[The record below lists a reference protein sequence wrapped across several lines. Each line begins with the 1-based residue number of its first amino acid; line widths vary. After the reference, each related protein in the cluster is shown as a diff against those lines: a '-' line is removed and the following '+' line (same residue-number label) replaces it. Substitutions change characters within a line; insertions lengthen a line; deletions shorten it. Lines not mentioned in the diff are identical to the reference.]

1 MKMKFNTTN
10 LRKSFK
16 KAELSLRKHSPEILM
31 VAGVIGTVA
40 GAVMA
45 CKETLE
51 LSNTLEECNQ
61 EKLELA
67 ESYATTSEDF
77 FPESEYKKEQ
87 AKMTVRHAAKI
98 AKLYAP
104 SVIMEAASIGVIFAS
119 NDIMRKRNASMA
131 AAYATLNSMYKKYR
145 QNVIETYGEDV
156 DKDMRYGAKREKVT
170 EIDEDGNKI
179 KKEVAVVDID
189 NTALSIS
196 DYSRFFQLGC
206 RGFDQSSGRYNMMYL
221 KGIQAMFNNKL
232 IADGYVMLNDVYR
245 ELGIDTVPEGWQIGW
260 VYDDS
265 NPIGDNYI
273 DFGLYEARNKNQ
285 RAVNDWEPVI
295 LMDFNVDG
303 NLYEDKRLYSLLKKK
318 MDKTSA
324 LEALK
329 KRG

>member
-1 MKMKFNTTN
+1 MKINTKT

-16 KAELSLRKHSPEILM
+16 KAQLTVRKHSPEILM

-51 LSNTLEECNQ
+51 LEDVLDECKQEKMELEEQ
-61 EKLELA
+61 
-67 ESYATTSEDF
+67 YAMCEEYSEDAF
-77 FPESEYKKEQ
+77 KKDQ
-87 AKMTVRHAAKI
+87 VRLTIKQVAKI
-98 AKLYAP
+98 VKLYAP
-104 SVIMEAASIGVIFAS
+104 SVIMEATSIGVIFAS

-131 AAYATLNSMYKKYR
+131 AAYATLNSMYKRYR
-145 QNVIETYGEDV
+145 QNVIESYGEEV
-156 DKDMRYGAKREKVT
+156 DKDMRFGVKHEKVT
-170 EIDEDGNKI
+170 EIDEDGNKVKI
-179 KKEVAVVDID
+179 DARIVDLD
-189 NTALSIS
+189 NTALAIS
-196 DYSRFFQLGC
+196 DYSRFFQSGC
-206 RGFDQSSGRYNMMYL
+206 KGFDASSGRYNLLYL

-245 ELGIDTVPEGWQIGW
+245 ELGFDTIPEGWSIGW
-260 VYDDS
+260 VYDEA

-303 NLYEDKRLYSLLKKK
+303 NLYEDPKLYSLLKKK
-318 MDKTSA
+318 MNTGKTH
-324 LEALK
+324 LFTIK
-329 KRG
+329 

>member
-1 MKMKFNTTN
+1 MKINTKT

-16 KAELSLRKHSPEILM
+16 KAQLTVRKHSPEILM

-51 LSNTLEECNQ
+51 LGDVLDECKQEKIELEEQ
-61 EKLELA
+61 
-67 ESYATTSEDF
+67 YAMCEEYSEDAL
-77 FPESEYKKEQ
+77 KKDQ
-87 AKMTVRHAAKI
+87 VKLTIKQAAKI
-98 AKLYAP
+98 VKLYAP
-104 SVIMEAASIGVIFAS
+104 SVIMEVTSIGVIFAS

-131 AAYATLNSMYKKYR
+131 AAYATLNSMYKRYR
-145 QNVIETYGEDV
+145 QNVIESYGEEV
-156 DKDMRYGAKREKVT
+156 DKDMRFGVKHEKVT
-170 EIDEDGNKI
+170 EIDEDGNKVKI
-179 KKEVAVVDID
+179 DARIVDLD
-189 NTALSIS
+189 NTALAIS
-196 DYSRFFQLGC
+196 DYSRFFQSGC
-206 RGFDQSSGRYNMMYL
+206 KGFDASSGRYNLLYL

-245 ELGIDTVPEGWQIGW
+245 ELGFDTIPEGWSIGW
-260 VYDDS
+260 VYDET

-303 NLYEDKRLYSLLKKK
+303 NLYEDPKLYSLLKKK
-318 MDKTSA
+318 MNTGKTH
-324 LEALK
+324 LFTIQ
-329 KRG
+329 

>member
-1 MKMKFNTTN
+1 MKFNTKT

-16 KAELSLRKHSPEILM
+16 KAQLTVRKHSPEILM

-51 LSNTLEECNQ
+51 LEDVLDECKQEKMELEEQ
-61 EKLELA
+61 
-67 ESYATTSEDF
+67 YAMCEEYSEDAL
-77 FPESEYKKEQ
+77 KKDQVKLTIKQ
-87 AKMTVRHAAKI
+87 AVKI
-98 AKLYAP
+98 VKLYAP
-104 SVIMEAASIGVIFAS
+104 SVIMEATSIGVIFAS

-131 AAYATLNSMYKKYR
+131 AAYATLNSMYKRYR
-145 QNVIETYGEDV
+145 QNVIESYGEEV
-156 DKDMRYGAKREKVT
+156 DKDMRFGVKHEKVT
-170 EIDEDGNKI
+170 EIDEDGNKVKI
-179 KKEVAVVDID
+179 DARIVDLD
-189 NTALSIS
+189 NTALAIS
-196 DYSRFFQLGC
+196 DYSRFFQMGC
-206 RGFDQSSGRYNMMYL
+206 KGFDASSGRYNLLYL

-245 ELGIDTVPEGWQIGW
+245 ELGFDTIPEGWSIGW
-260 VYDDS
+260 VYDEA

-303 NLYEDKRLYSLLKKK
+303 NLYEDPKLYSLLKKK
-318 MDKTSA
+318 MNTGKTH
-324 LEALK
+324 LFTIK
-329 KRG
+329 

>member
-1 MKMKFNTTN
+1 MKINTKT

-16 KAELSLRKHSPEILM
+16 KVQLTVRKHSPEILM

-51 LSNTLEECNQ
+51 LEDVLDECKQEKMELEEQ
-61 EKLELA
+61 
-67 ESYATTSEDF
+67 YATCEEYSEDAL
-77 FPESEYKKEQ
+77 KKDQ
-87 AKMTVRHAAKI
+87 VKLTIKQVAKI
-98 AKLYAP
+98 VKLYAP
-104 SVIMEAASIGVIFAS
+104 SVIMEATSIGVIFAS

-131 AAYATLNSMYKKYR
+131 AAYATLNSMYKRYR
-145 QNVIETYGEDV
+145 QNVIESYGEEV
-156 DKDMRYGAKREKVT
+156 DKDMRFGVKHEKVT
-170 EIDEDGNKI
+170 EIDEDGNKVKI
-179 KKEVAVVDID
+179 DARIVDLD
-189 NTALSIS
+189 NTALAIS
-196 DYSRFFQLGC
+196 DYSRFFQSGC
-206 RGFDQSSGRYNMMYL
+206 KGFDASSGRYNLLYL

-245 ELGIDTVPEGWQIGW
+245 ELGFDTIPEGWSIGW
-260 VYDDS
+260 VYDEA

-303 NLYEDKRLYSLLKKK
+303 NLYEDPKLYSLLKKK
-318 MDKTSA
+318 MNTGKTH
-324 LEALK
+324 LFTIK
-329 KRG
+329 

>member
-1 MKMKFNTTN
+1 MKINTKT

-16 KAELSLRKHSPEILM
+16 KAQLTVRKHSPEILM

-51 LSNTLEECNQ
+51 LGDVLDECKQEKMELEEQ
-61 EKLELA
+61 
-67 ESYATTSEDF
+67 YAMCEEYSEDAL
-77 FPESEYKKEQ
+77 KKDQ
-87 AKMTVRHAAKI
+87 VKLTIKQAAKI
-98 AKLYAP
+98 VKLYAP
-104 SVIMEAASIGVIFAS
+104 SVIMEVTSIGVIFAS

-131 AAYATLNSMYKKYR
+131 AAYATLNSMYKRYR
-145 QNVIETYGEDV
+145 QNVIESYGEEV
-156 DKDMRYGAKREKVT
+156 DKDMRFGAKHEKVT
-170 EIDEDGNKI
+170 EIDEDGNKVKI
-179 KKEVAVVDID
+179 DARIVDLD
-189 NTALSIS
+189 NTALAIS
-196 DYSRFFQLGC
+196 DYSRFFQMGC
-206 RGFDQSSGRYNMMYL
+206 KGFDASSGRYNLLYL

-245 ELGIDTVPEGWQIGW
+245 ELGFDTIPEGWSIGW
-260 VYDDS
+260 VYDES

-303 NLYEDKRLYSLLKKK
+303 NLYEDPKLYSLLKKK
-318 MDKTSA
+318 MNTGKTH
-324 LEALK
+324 LFTIQ
-329 KRG
+329 

>member
-1 MKMKFNTTN
+1 MKINTKT

-16 KAELSLRKHSPEILM
+16 KAQLTVRKHSPEILM

-51 LSNTLEECNQ
+51 LEDVLDECKQEKMELEEQ
-61 EKLELA
+61 
-67 ESYATTSEDF
+67 YATCEEYSEDAL
-77 FPESEYKKEQ
+77 KKDQVKLTIKQ
-87 AKMTVRHAAKI
+87 AVKI
-98 AKLYAP
+98 VKLYAP
-104 SVIMEAASIGVIFAS
+104 SVIMEVTSIGIIFAS

-131 AAYATLNSMYKKYR
+131 AAYATLNSMYKRYR
-145 QNVIETYGEDV
+145 QNVIESYGEEV
-156 DKDMRYGAKREKVT
+156 DKDMRFGVKHEKVT
-170 EIDEDGNKI
+170 EIDEDGNKVKI
-179 KKEVAVVDID
+179 DARIVDLD
-189 NTALSIS
+189 NTALAIS
-196 DYSRFFQLGC
+196 DYSRFFQAGC
-206 RGFDQSSGRYNMMYL
+206 KGFDASSGRYNLLYL

-245 ELGIDTVPEGWQIGW
+245 ELGFDTIPEGWSIGW
-260 VYDDS
+260 VYDEE

-303 NLYEDKRLYSLLKKK
+303 NLYEDPKLYSLLKKK
-318 MDKTSA
+318 MNTGKTH
-324 LEALK
+324 LFTIK
-329 KRG
+329 

>member
-1 MKMKFNTTN
+1 MKINTKT

-16 KAELSLRKHSPEILM
+16 KAQLTVRKHSPEILM

-51 LSNTLEECNQ
+51 LEDVLDECKQEKMELEEQYAMC
-61 EKLELA
+61 EK
-67 ESYATTSEDF
+67 YSEDAL
-77 FPESEYKKEQ
+77 KKDQVKLTIKQ
-87 AKMTVRHAAKI
+87 AVKI
-98 AKLYAP
+98 VKLYAP
-104 SVIMEAASIGVIFAS
+104 SVIMEVTSIGVIFAS

-131 AAYATLNSMYKKYR
+131 AAYATLNSMYKRYR
-145 QNVIETYGEDV
+145 QNVIESYGEEV
-156 DKDMRYGAKREKVT
+156 DNDMRFGVKHEKVT
-170 EIDEDGNKI
+170 EIDEDGNKVKI
-179 KKEVAVVDID
+179 DARIVDLD
-189 NTALSIS
+189 NTALAIS
-196 DYSRFFQLGC
+196 DYSRFFQMGC
-206 RGFDQSSGRYNMMYL
+206 KGFDASSGRYNLLYL

-245 ELGIDTVPEGWQIGW
+245 ELGFDTIPEGWSIGW
-260 VYDDS
+260 VYDEA

-303 NLYEDKRLYSLLKKK
+303 NLYEDPKLYSLLKKK
-318 MDKTSA
+318 MNTGKTH
-324 LEALK
+324 LFTIK
-329 KRG
+329 

>member
-1 MKMKFNTTN
+1 MKINTKT

-16 KAELSLRKHSPEILM
+16 KAQLTVRKHSPEILM

-51 LSNTLEECNQ
+51 LGDVLDECKQEKIELEEQ
-61 EKLELA
+61 
-67 ESYATTSEDF
+67 YAMCEEYSEDAL
-77 FPESEYKKEQ
+77 KKDQ
-87 AKMTVRHAAKI
+87 VKLTIKQAAKI
-98 AKLYAP
+98 VKLYAP
-104 SVIMEAASIGVIFAS
+104 SVIMEVTSIGVIFAS

-131 AAYATLNSMYKKYR
+131 AAYATLNSMYKRYR
-145 QNVIETYGEDV
+145 QNVIESYGEEV
-156 DKDMRYGAKREKVT
+156 DKDMRFGVKHEKVT
-170 EIDEDGNKI
+170 EIDEDGNKVKI
-179 KKEVAVVDID
+179 DARIVDLD
-189 NTALSIS
+189 NTALAIS
-196 DYSRFFQLGC
+196 DYSRFFQMGC
-206 RGFDQSSGRYNMMYL
+206 KGFDASSGRYNLLYL

-245 ELGIDTVPEGWQIGW
+245 ELGFDTIPEGWSIGW
-260 VYDDS
+260 VYDEA

-303 NLYEDKRLYSLLKKK
+303 NLYEDPKLYSLLKKK
-318 MDKTSA
+318 MNTGKTH
-324 LEALK
+324 LFTIQ
-329 KRG
+329 

>member
-1 MKMKFNTTN
+1 MKINTKT

-16 KAELSLRKHSPEILM
+16 KAQLTVKKHSPEILM

-51 LSNTLEECNQ
+51 LEDVLDECKQEKMELEEQ
-61 EKLELA
+61 
-67 ESYATTSEDF
+67 YAMCEQYSEDAL
-77 FPESEYKKEQ
+77 KKDQ
-87 AKMTVRHAAKI
+87 VKLTIKQAAKI
-98 AKLYAP
+98 VKLYAP
-104 SVIMEAASIGVIFAS
+104 SVIMEATSIGVIFAS

-131 AAYATLNSMYKKYR
+131 AAYATLNSMYKRYR
-145 QNVIETYGEDV
+145 QNVIESYGEEV
-156 DKDMRYGAKREKVT
+156 DKDMRFGVKHEKVT
-170 EIDEDGNKI
+170 EIDEDGNKVKI
-179 KKEVAVVDID
+179 DARIVDLD
-189 NTALSIS
+189 NTALAIS
-196 DYSRFFQLGC
+196 DYSRFFQAGC
-206 RGFDQSSGRYNMMYL
+206 KGFDASSGRYNLLYL

-245 ELGIDTVPEGWQIGW
+245 ELGFDTIPEGWSIGW
-260 VYDDS
+260 VYDEA

-303 NLYEDKRLYSLLKKK
+303 NLYEDPKLYSLLKKK
-318 MDKTSA
+318 MNTGKTH
-324 LEALK
+324 LFTIK
-329 KRG
+329 

>member
-1 MKMKFNTTN
+1 MKINTKT

-16 KAELSLRKHSPEILM
+16 KAQLTVRKHSPEILM

-51 LSNTLEECNQ
+51 LEDVLDECKQEKMELEEQ
-61 EKLELA
+61 
-67 ESYATTSEDF
+67 YAMCEEYSEDAL
-77 FPESEYKKEQ
+77 KKDQ
-87 AKMTVRHAAKI
+87 VKLTIKQVAKI
-98 AKLYAP
+98 VKLYAP
-104 SVIMEAASIGVIFAS
+104 SVIMEVTSIGVIFAS

-131 AAYATLNSMYKKYR
+131 AAYATLNSMYKRYR
-145 QNVIETYGEDV
+145 QNVIESYGEEV
-156 DKDMRYGAKREKVT
+156 DKDMRFGVKHEKVT
-170 EIDEDGNKI
+170 EIDEDGNKVKI
-179 KKEVAVVDID
+179 DARIVDLD
-189 NTALSIS
+189 NTALAIS
-196 DYSRFFQLGC
+196 DYSRFFQMGC
-206 RGFDQSSGRYNMMYL
+206 KGFDASSGRYNLLYL

-245 ELGIDTVPEGWQIGW
+245 ELGFDTIPEGWSIGW
-260 VYDDS
+260 VYDEE

-303 NLYEDKRLYSLLKKK
+303 NLYEDPKLYSLLKKK
-318 MDKTSA
+318 MNTGKTH
-324 LEALK
+324 LFTIQ
-329 KRG
+329 

>member
-1 MKMKFNTTN
+1 MKINTKT

-16 KAELSLRKHSPEILM
+16 KAQLTVRKHSPEILM

-51 LSNTLEECNQ
+51 LEDVLDECKQEKMELEEQ
-61 EKLELA
+61 
-67 ESYATTSEDF
+67 YATCEEYSEDAL
-77 FPESEYKKEQ
+77 KKDQ
-87 AKMTVRHAAKI
+87 VKLTIKQVAKI
-98 AKLYAP
+98 VKLYAP
-104 SVIMEAASIGVIFAS
+104 SVIMEATSIGVIFAS

-131 AAYATLNSMYKKYR
+131 AAYATLNSMYKRYR
-145 QNVIETYGEDV
+145 QNVIESYGEEV
-156 DKDMRYGAKREKVT
+156 DKDMRFGVKHEKVT
-170 EIDEDGNKI
+170 EIDEDGNKVKI
-179 KKEVAVVDID
+179 DARIVDLD
-189 NTALSIS
+189 NTALAIS
-196 DYSRFFQLGC
+196 DYSRFFQSGC
-206 RGFDQSSGRYNMMYL
+206 KGFDASSGRYNLLYL

-245 ELGIDTVPEGWQIGW
+245 ELGFDTIPEGWSIGW
-260 VYDDS
+260 VYDEE

-303 NLYEDKRLYSLLKKK
+303 NLYEDPKLYSLLKKK
-318 MDKTSA
+318 MNTGKTH
-324 LEALK
+324 LFTIK
-329 KRG
+329 

>member
-1 MKMKFNTTN
+1 MKINTKT

-16 KAELSLRKHSPEILM
+16 KAQLTVRKHSPEILM

-51 LSNTLEECNQ
+51 LEDVLDECKQEKMELEEQ
-61 EKLELA
+61 
-67 ESYATTSEDF
+67 YAMCEEYSEDAL
-77 FPESEYKKEQ
+77 KKDQVKLTIKQ
-87 AKMTVRHAAKI
+87 AVKI
-98 AKLYAP
+98 VKLYAP
-104 SVIMEAASIGVIFAS
+104 SVIMEVTSIGVIFAS

-131 AAYATLNSMYKKYR
+131 AAYATLNSMYKRYR
-145 QNVIETYGEDV
+145 QNVIESYGEEV
-156 DKDMRYGAKREKVT
+156 DKDMRFGVKHEKVT
-170 EIDEDGNKI
+170 EIDEDGNKVKI
-179 KKEVAVVDID
+179 DARIVDLD
-189 NTALSIS
+189 NTALAIS
-196 DYSRFFQLGC
+196 DYSRFFQSGC
-206 RGFDQSSGRYNMMYL
+206 RGFDASSGRYNLLYL

-245 ELGIDTVPEGWQIGW
+245 ELGFDTIPEGWSIGW
-260 VYDDS
+260 VYDEE

-303 NLYEDKRLYSLLKKK
+303 NLYEDPKLYSLLKKK
-318 MDKTSA
+318 MNTGKTH
-324 LEALK
+324 LFTIK
-329 KRG
+329 

>member
-1 MKMKFNTTN
+1 MKINTKT

-16 KAELSLRKHSPEILM
+16 KAQLTVRKHSPEILM

-51 LSNTLEECNQ
+51 LEDVLDECKQEKMELEEQ
-61 EKLELA
+61 
-67 ESYATTSEDF
+67 YAMCEEYSEDAL
-77 FPESEYKKEQ
+77 KKDQ
-87 AKMTVRHAAKI
+87 VKLTIKQVAKI
-98 AKLYAP
+98 VKLYAP
-104 SVIMEAASIGVIFAS
+104 SVIMEVTSIGVIFAS

-131 AAYATLNSMYKKYR
+131 AAYATLNSMYKRYR
-145 QNVIETYGEDV
+145 QNVIESYGEEV
-156 DKDMRYGAKREKVT
+156 DKDMRFGVKHEKVT
-170 EIDEDGNKI
+170 EIDEDGNKV
-179 KKEVAVVDID
+179 KVDARIVDLD
-189 NTALSIS
+189 NTALAIS
-196 DYSRFFQLGC
+196 DYSRFFQTGC
-206 RGFDQSSGRYNMMYL
+206 KGFDASSGRYNLLYL

-245 ELGIDTVPEGWQIGW
+245 ELGFDTIPEGWSIGW
-260 VYDDS
+260 VYDEA

-303 NLYEDKRLYSLLKKK
+303 NLYEDPKLYSLLKKK
-318 MDKTSA
+318 MNTGKTH
-324 LEALK
+324 LFTIK
-329 KRG
+329 

>member
-1 MKMKFNTTN
+1 MKINTKT

-16 KAELSLRKHSPEILM
+16 KAQLTVRKHSPEILM

-51 LSNTLEECNQ
+51 LEDVLDECKQEKMELEEQ
-61 EKLELA
+61 
-67 ESYATTSEDF
+67 YAMCEEYSEDAL
-77 FPESEYKKEQ
+77 KKDKVKLTLKQ
-87 AKMTVRHAAKI
+87 AAKI
-98 AKLYAP
+98 VKLYAP
-104 SVIMEAASIGVIFAS
+104 SVIMEATSIGVIFAS

-131 AAYATLNSMYKKYR
+131 AAYATLNSMYKRYR
-145 QNVIETYGEDV
+145 QNVIESYGEEV
-156 DKDMRYGAKREKVT
+156 DKDMRFGVKHEKVT
-170 EIDEDGNKI
+170 EIDEDGNKVKI
-179 KKEVAVVDID
+179 DARIVDLD
-189 NTALSIS
+189 NTALAIS
-196 DYSRFFQLGC
+196 DYSRFFQSGC
-206 RGFDQSSGRYNMMYL
+206 KGFDASSGRYNLLYL

-245 ELGIDTVPEGWQIGW
+245 ELGFDTIPEGWSIGW
-260 VYDDS
+260 VYDES

-303 NLYEDKRLYSLLKKK
+303 NLYEDPKLYSLLKKK
-318 MDKTSA
+318 MNTGKTH
-324 LEALK
+324 LFTIK
-329 KRG
+329 

>member
-1 MKMKFNTTN
+1 MKINTKT

-16 KAELSLRKHSPEILM
+16 KAQLTVRKHSPEILM

-51 LSNTLEECNQ
+51 LEDVLDECKQEKMELEEQ
-61 EKLELA
+61 
-67 ESYATTSEDF
+67 YAMCEEYSEDAL
-77 FPESEYKKEQ
+77 KKDQ
-87 AKMTVRHAAKI
+87 VKLTIKQVAKI
-98 AKLYAP
+98 VKLYAP
-104 SVIMEAASIGVIFAS
+104 SVIMEVTSIGVIFAS

-131 AAYATLNSMYKKYR
+131 AAYATLNSMYKRYR
-145 QNVIETYGEDV
+145 QNVIESYGEEV
-156 DKDMRYGAKREKVT
+156 DKDMRFGVKHEKVT
-170 EIDEDGNKI
+170 EIDEDGNKVKI
-179 KKEVAVVDID
+179 DARIVDLD
-189 NTALSIS
+189 NTALAIS
-196 DYSRFFQLGC
+196 DYSRFFQAGC
-206 RGFDQSSGRYNMMYL
+206 KGFDASSGRYNLLYL

-245 ELGIDTVPEGWQIGW
+245 ELGFDTIPEGWSIGW
-260 VYDDS
+260 VYDES

-303 NLYEDKRLYSLLKKK
+303 NLYEDPKLYSLLKKK
-318 MDKTSA
+318 MNTGKTH
-324 LEALK
+324 LFTIK
-329 KRG
+329 

>member
-1 MKMKFNTTN
+1 MKINTKT

-16 KAELSLRKHSPEILM
+16 KAQLTVRKHSPEILM

-51 LSNTLEECNQ
+51 LGDVLDECKQEKMELEEQ
-61 EKLELA
+61 
-67 ESYATTSEDF
+67 YAMCEEYSEDAL
-77 FPESEYKKEQ
+77 KKDQ
-87 AKMTVRHAAKI
+87 VKLTIKQAAKI
-98 AKLYAP
+98 VKLYAP
-104 SVIMEAASIGVIFAS
+104 SVIMEVTSIGVIFAS

-131 AAYATLNSMYKKYR
+131 AAYATLNSMYKRYR
-145 QNVIETYGEDV
+145 QNVIESYGEEV
-156 DKDMRYGAKREKVT
+156 DNDMRFGVKHEKVT
-170 EIDEDGNKI
+170 EIDEDGNKVKI
-179 KKEVAVVDID
+179 DARIVDLD
-189 NTALSIS
+189 NTALAIS
-196 DYSRFFQLGC
+196 DYSRFFQMGC
-206 RGFDQSSGRYNMMYL
+206 KGFDASSGRYNLLYL

-245 ELGIDTVPEGWQIGW
+245 ELGFDTIPEGWSIGW
-260 VYDDS
+260 VYDET

-303 NLYEDKRLYSLLKKK
+303 NLYEDPKLYSLLKKK
-318 MDKTSA
+318 MNTGKTH
-324 LEALK
+324 LFTIK
-329 KRG
+329 

>member
-1 MKMKFNTTN
+1 MKINTKT

-16 KAELSLRKHSPEILM
+16 KAQLTVRKHSPEILM

-51 LSNTLEECNQ
+51 LEDVLDECKQEKMELEEQ
-61 EKLELA
+61 
-67 ESYATTSEDF
+67 YAMCEEYSEDAL
-77 FPESEYKKEQ
+77 KKDQ
-87 AKMTVRHAAKI
+87 VKLTLKQAAKI
-98 AKLYAP
+98 VKLYAP
-104 SVIMEAASIGVIFAS
+104 SVIMEATSIGVIFAS

-131 AAYATLNSMYKKYR
+131 AAYATLNSMYKRYR
-145 QNVIETYGEDV
+145 QNVIESYGEEV
-156 DKDMRYGAKREKVT
+156 DKDMRFGVKHEKVT
-170 EIDEDGNKI
+170 EIDEDGNKVKI
-179 KKEVAVVDID
+179 DARIVDLD
-189 NTALSIS
+189 NTALAIS
-196 DYSRFFQLGC
+196 DYSRFFQMGC
-206 RGFDQSSGRYNMMYL
+206 KGFDASSGRYNLLYL

-245 ELGIDTVPEGWQIGW
+245 ELGFDTIPEGWSIGW
-260 VYDDS
+260 VYDEA

-303 NLYEDKRLYSLLKKK
+303 NLYEDPKLYSLLKKK
-318 MDKTSA
+318 MNTGKTH
-324 LEALK
+324 LFTIK
-329 KRG
+329 

>member
-1 MKMKFNTTN
+1 MKINTKT

-16 KAELSLRKHSPEILM
+16 KAQLTVRKHSPEILM

-51 LSNTLEECNQ
+51 LEDVLDECKQEKMELEEQ
-61 EKLELA
+61 
-67 ESYATTSEDF
+67 YAMCEEYSEDAL
-77 FPESEYKKEQ
+77 KKDQVKLTIKQ
-87 AKMTVRHAAKI
+87 AVKI
-98 AKLYAP
+98 VKLYAP
-104 SVIMEAASIGVIFAS
+104 SVIMEATSIGVIFAS

-131 AAYATLNSMYKKYR
+131 AAYATLNSMYKRYR
-145 QNVIETYGEDV
+145 QNVIESYGEEV
-156 DKDMRYGAKREKVT
+156 DKDMRFGVKHEKVT
-170 EIDEDGNKI
+170 EIDEDGNKVKI
-179 KKEVAVVDID
+179 DARIVDLD
-189 NTALSIS
+189 NTALAIS
-196 DYSRFFQLGC
+196 DYSRFFQMGC
-206 RGFDQSSGRYNMMYL
+206 KGFDASSGRYNLLYL

-245 ELGIDTVPEGWQIGW
+245 ELGFDTIPEGWSIGW
-260 VYDDS
+260 VYDEA

-303 NLYEDKRLYSLLKKK
+303 NLYEDPKLYSLLKKK
-318 MDKTSA
+318 MNTGKTH
-324 LEALK
+324 LFTIK
-329 KRG
+329 

>member
-1 MKMKFNTTN
+1 MKINTKT

-16 KAELSLRKHSPEILM
+16 KAQLTVRKHSPEILM

-51 LSNTLEECNQ
+51 LEDVLDECKQEKMELEEQ
-61 EKLELA
+61 
-67 ESYATTSEDF
+67 YAMCEQYSEDAL
-77 FPESEYKKEQ
+77 KKDQ
-87 AKMTVRHAAKI
+87 VKLTIKQVAKI
-98 AKLYAP
+98 VKLYAP
-104 SVIMEAASIGVIFAS
+104 SVIMEATSIGVIFAS

-131 AAYATLNSMYKKYR
+131 AAYATLNSMYKRYR
-145 QNVIETYGEDV
+145 QNVIESYGEEV
-156 DKDMRYGAKREKVT
+156 DKDMRFGVKHEKVT
-170 EIDEDGNKI
+170 EIDEDGNKVKI
-179 KKEVAVVDID
+179 DARIVDLD
-189 NTALSIS
+189 NTALAIS
-196 DYSRFFQLGC
+196 DYSRFFQMGC
-206 RGFDQSSGRYNMMYL
+206 KGFDASSGRYNLLYL

-245 ELGIDTVPEGWQIGW
+245 ELGFDTIPEGWSIGW
-260 VYDDS
+260 VYDEA

-303 NLYEDKRLYSLLKKK
+303 NLYEDPKLYSLLKKK
-318 MDKTSA
+318 MNTGKTH
-324 LEALK
+324 LFTIQ
-329 KRG
+329 

>member
-1 MKMKFNTTN
+1 MKFNTKT

-16 KAELSLRKHSPEILM
+16 KAQLTVRKHSPEILM

-51 LSNTLEECNQ
+51 LEDVLDECKQEKMELEEQ
-61 EKLELA
+61 
-67 ESYATTSEDF
+67 YAMCEEYSEDAL
-77 FPESEYKKEQ
+77 KKDQVKLTIKQ
-87 AKMTVRHAAKI
+87 AVKI
-98 AKLYAP
+98 VKLYAP
-104 SVIMEAASIGVIFAS
+104 SVIMEATSIGVIFAS

-131 AAYATLNSMYKKYR
+131 AAYATLNSMYKRYR
-145 QNVIETYGEDV
+145 QNVIESYGEEV
-156 DKDMRYGAKREKVT
+156 DKDMRFGVKHEKVT
-170 EIDEDGNKI
+170 EIDEDGNKV
-179 KKEVAVVDID
+179 KVDARIVDLD
-189 NTALSIS
+189 NTALAIS
-196 DYSRFFQLGC
+196 DYSRFFQMGC
-206 RGFDQSSGRYNMMYL
+206 KGFDASSGRYNLLYL

-245 ELGIDTVPEGWQIGW
+245 ELGFDTIPEGWSIGW
-260 VYDDS
+260 VYDEA

-303 NLYEDKRLYSLLKKK
+303 NLYEDPKLYSLLKKK
-318 MDKTSA
+318 MNTGKTH
-324 LEALK
+324 LFTIK
-329 KRG
+329 

>member
-1 MKMKFNTTN
+1 MKINTKT

-16 KAELSLRKHSPEILM
+16 KAQLTVRKHSPEILM

-51 LSNTLEECNQ
+51 LEDVLDECKQEKMELEEQ
-61 EKLELA
+61 
-67 ESYATTSEDF
+67 YAMCEEYSEDAL
-77 FPESEYKKEQ
+77 KKDQ
-87 AKMTVRHAAKI
+87 VKLTIKQVAKI
-98 AKLYAP
+98 VKLYAP
-104 SVIMEAASIGVIFAS
+104 SVIMEATSIGVIFAS

-131 AAYATLNSMYKKYR
+131 AAYATLNSMYKRYR
-145 QNVIETYGEDV
+145 QNVIESYGEEV
-156 DKDMRYGAKREKVT
+156 DKDMRFGVKHEKVT
-170 EIDEDGNKI
+170 EVDEDGNKVKI
-179 KKEVAVVDID
+179 DARIVDLD
-189 NTALSIS
+189 NTALAIS
-196 DYSRFFQLGC
+196 DYSRFFQSGC
-206 RGFDQSSGRYNMMYL
+206 KGFDASSGRYNLLYL

-245 ELGIDTVPEGWQIGW
+245 ELGFDTIPEGWSIGW
-260 VYDDS
+260 VYDEA

-303 NLYEDKRLYSLLKKK
+303 NLYEDPKLYSLLKKK
-318 MDKTSA
+318 MNTGKTH
-324 LEALK
+324 LFTIK
-329 KRG
+329 

>member
-1 MKMKFNTTN
+1 MKINTKT

-16 KAELSLRKHSPEILM
+16 KAQLTVRKHSPEILM

-51 LSNTLEECNQ
+51 LEDVLDECKQEKMELEEQ
-61 EKLELA
+61 
-67 ESYATTSEDF
+67 YAMCEEYSEDAL
-77 FPESEYKKEQ
+77 KKDQ
-87 AKMTVRHAAKI
+87 VKLTIKQVAKI
-98 AKLYAP
+98 VKLYAP
-104 SVIMEAASIGVIFAS
+104 SVIMEATSIGVIFAS

-131 AAYATLNSMYKKYR
+131 AAYATLNSMYKRYR
-145 QNVIETYGEDV
+145 QNVIESYGEEV
-156 DKDMRYGAKREKVT
+156 DKDMRFGVKHEKVT
-170 EIDEDGNKI
+170 EIDEDGNKVKI
-179 KKEVAVVDID
+179 DARIVDLD
-189 NTALSIS
+189 NTALAIS
-196 DYSRFFQLGC
+196 DYSRFFQMGC
-206 RGFDQSSGRYNMMYL
+206 KGFDASSGRYNLLYL

-245 ELGIDTVPEGWQIGW
+245 ELGFDTIPEGWSIGW
-260 VYDDS
+260 VYDEA

-303 NLYEDKRLYSLLKKK
+303 NLYEDPKLYSLLKKK
-318 MDKTSA
+318 MNTGKTH
-324 LEALK
+324 LFTIK
-329 KRG
+329 

>member
-1 MKMKFNTTN
+1 MKINTKT

-16 KAELSLRKHSPEILM
+16 KAQLTVRKHSPEILM

-51 LSNTLEECNQ
+51 LEDVLDECKQEKMELEEQ
-61 EKLELA
+61 
-67 ESYATTSEDF
+67 YAMCEQYSEDAL
-77 FPESEYKKEQ
+77 KKDQVKLTIKQ
-87 AKMTVRHAAKI
+87 AIKI
-98 AKLYAP
+98 VKLYAP
-104 SVIMEAASIGVIFAS
+104 SVIMEATSIGVIFAS

-131 AAYATLNSMYKKYR
+131 AAYATLNSMYKRYR
-145 QNVIETYGEDV
+145 QNVIESYGEEV
-156 DKDMRYGAKREKVT
+156 DKDMRFGVKHEKVT
-170 EIDEDGNKI
+170 EIDEDGNKVKI
-179 KKEVAVVDID
+179 DARIVDLD
-189 NTALSIS
+189 NTALAIS
-196 DYSRFFQLGC
+196 DYSRFFQSGC
-206 RGFDQSSGRYNMMYL
+206 KGFDASSGRYNILYL

-245 ELGIDTVPEGWQIGW
+245 ELGFDTIPEGWSIGW
-260 VYDDS
+260 VYDDE

-303 NLYEDKRLYSLLKKK
+303 NLYEDPKLYSLLKKK
-318 MDKTSA
+318 MNTGKTH
-324 LEALK
+324 LFTIK
-329 KRG
+329 

>member
-1 MKMKFNTTN
+1 MKINTKT

-16 KAELSLRKHSPEILM
+16 KAQLTVRKHSPEILM

-51 LSNTLEECNQ
+51 LEDVLDECKQEKMELEEQ
-61 EKLELA
+61 
-67 ESYATTSEDF
+67 YAMCEEYSEDAL
-77 FPESEYKKEQ
+77 KKDQ
-87 AKMTVRHAAKI
+87 VKLTIKQVAKI
-98 AKLYAP
+98 VKLYAP
-104 SVIMEAASIGVIFAS
+104 SVIMEATSIGVIFAS

-131 AAYATLNSMYKKYR
+131 AAYATLNSMYKRYR
-145 QNVIETYGEDV
+145 QNVIESYGEEV
-156 DKDMRYGAKREKVT
+156 DKDMRFGVKHEKVT
-170 EIDEDGNKI
+170 EIDEDGNKVKI
-179 KKEVAVVDID
+179 DARIVDLD
-189 NTALSIS
+189 NTALAIS
-196 DYSRFFQLGC
+196 DYSRFFQMGC
-206 RGFDQSSGRYNMMYL
+206 KGFDASSGRYNLLYL

-245 ELGIDTVPEGWQIGW
+245 ELGFDTIPEGWSIGW
-260 VYDDS
+260 VYDET

-303 NLYEDKRLYSLLKKK
+303 NLYEDPKLYSLLKKK
-318 MDKTSA
+318 MNTGKTH
-324 LEALK
+324 LFTIK
-329 KRG
+329 

>member
-1 MKMKFNTTN
+1 MKINTKT

-16 KAELSLRKHSPEILM
+16 KAQLTVRKHSPEILM

-51 LSNTLEECNQ
+51 LENVLDECKHEKMELEEQ
-61 EKLELA
+61 
-67 ESYATTSEDF
+67 YAMCEEYSEDAL
-77 FPESEYKKEQ
+77 KKDQVKLTIKQ
-87 AKMTVRHAAKI
+87 AVKI
-98 AKLYAP
+98 VKLYAP
-104 SVIMEAASIGVIFAS
+104 SVIMEATSIGVIFAS

-131 AAYATLNSMYKKYR
+131 AAYATLNSMYKRYR
-145 QNVIETYGEDV
+145 QNVIESYGEEV
-156 DKDMRYGAKREKVT
+156 DKDMRFGVKHEKVT
-170 EIDEDGNKI
+170 EIDEDGNKVKI
-179 KKEVAVVDID
+179 DARIVDLD
-189 NTALSIS
+189 NTALAIS
-196 DYSRFFQLGC
+196 DYSRFFQAGC
-206 RGFDQSSGRYNMMYL
+206 KGFDASSGRYNLLYL

-245 ELGIDTVPEGWQIGW
+245 ELGFDTIPEGWSIGW
-260 VYDDS
+260 VYDEE

-303 NLYEDKRLYSLLKKK
+303 NLYEDPKLYSLLKKK
-318 MDKTSA
+318 MNTGKTH
-324 LEALK
+324 LFTIK
-329 KRG
+329 

>member
-1 MKMKFNTTN
+1 MKINTKT

-16 KAELSLRKHSPEILM
+16 KAQLTVRKHSPEILM

-51 LSNTLEECNQ
+51 LEDVLDECKQEKMELEEQYAMC
-61 EKLELA
+61 EK
-67 ESYATTSEDF
+67 YSEDAL
-77 FPESEYKKEQ
+77 KKDQ
-87 AKMTVRHAAKI
+87 VKLTINQAAKI
-98 AKLYAP
+98 VKLYAP
-104 SVIMEAASIGVIFAS
+104 SVIMEVTSIGVIFAS

-131 AAYATLNSMYKKYR
+131 AAYATLNSMYKRYR
-145 QNVIETYGEDV
+145 QNVIESYGEEV
-156 DKDMRYGAKREKVT
+156 DKDMRFGVKHEKVT
-170 EIDEDGNKI
+170 EIDEDGNKVKI
-179 KKEVAVVDID
+179 DARIVDLD
-189 NTALSIS
+189 NTALAIS
-196 DYSRFFQLGC
+196 DYSRFFQSGC
-206 RGFDQSSGRYNMMYL
+206 KGFDASSGRYNLLYL

-245 ELGIDTVPEGWQIGW
+245 ELGFDTIPEGWSIGW
-260 VYDDS
+260 VYDEA

-303 NLYEDKRLYSLLKKK
+303 NLYEDPKLYSLLKKK
-318 MDKTSA
+318 MNTGKTH
-324 LEALK
+324 LFTIK
-329 KRG
+329 

>member
-1 MKMKFNTTN
+1 MKINTKT

-16 KAELSLRKHSPEILM
+16 KAQLTVRKHSPEILM

-51 LSNTLEECNQ
+51 LEDVLDECKQEKMELEEQ
-61 EKLELA
+61 
-67 ESYATTSEDF
+67 YAMCEEYSEDAL
-77 FPESEYKKEQ
+77 KKDQVKLTIKQ
-87 AKMTVRHAAKI
+87 AVKI
-98 AKLYAP
+98 VKLYAP
-104 SVIMEAASIGVIFAS
+104 SVIMEVTSIGVIFAS

-131 AAYATLNSMYKKYR
+131 AAYATLNSMYKRYR
-145 QNVIETYGEDV
+145 QNVIESYGEEV
-156 DKDMRYGAKREKVT
+156 DKDMRFGVKHEKVT
-170 EIDEDGNKI
+170 EIDEDGNKVKI
-179 KKEVAVVDID
+179 DARIVDLD
-189 NTALSIS
+189 NTALAIS
-196 DYSRFFQLGC
+196 DYSRFFQSGC
-206 RGFDQSSGRYNMMYL
+206 KGFDASSGRYNLLYL

-245 ELGIDTVPEGWQIGW
+245 ELGFDTIPEGWSIGW
-260 VYDDS
+260 VYDET

-303 NLYEDKRLYSLLKKK
+303 NLYEDPKLYSLLKKK
-318 MDKTSA
+318 MNTGKTH
-324 LEALK
+324 LFTIK
-329 KRG
+329 

>member
-1 MKMKFNTTN
+1 MKINTKT

-16 KAELSLRKHSPEILM
+16 KAQLTVRKHSPEILM

-51 LSNTLEECNQ
+51 LEDVLDECKQEKMELEEQ
-61 EKLELA
+61 
-67 ESYATTSEDF
+67 YAMSEQYSEDAL
-77 FPESEYKKEQ
+77 KKDQ
-87 AKMTVRHAAKI
+87 VKLTIKQVAKI
-98 AKLYAP
+98 VKLYAP
-104 SVIMEAASIGVIFAS
+104 SVIMEATSIGVIFAS

-131 AAYATLNSMYKKYR
+131 AAYATLNSMYKRYR
-145 QNVIETYGEDV
+145 QNVIESYGEEV
-156 DKDMRYGAKREKVT
+156 DKDMRFGVKHEKVT
-170 EIDEDGNKI
+170 EIDEDGNKVKI
-179 KKEVAVVDID
+179 DARIVDLD
-189 NTALSIS
+189 NTALAIS
-196 DYSRFFQLGC
+196 DYSRFFQSGC
-206 RGFDQSSGRYNMMYL
+206 KGFDASSGRYNLLYL

-245 ELGIDTVPEGWQIGW
+245 ELGFDTIPEGWSIGW
-260 VYDDS
+260 VYDEA

-303 NLYEDKRLYSLLKKK
+303 NLYEDPKLYSLLKKK
-318 MDKTSA
+318 MNTGKTH
-324 LEALK
+324 LFTIK
-329 KRG
+329 

>member
-1 MKMKFNTTN
+1 MKINTKT

-16 KAELSLRKHSPEILM
+16 KAQLTVRKHSPEILM

-51 LSNTLEECNQ
+51 LEDVLDECKQEKMELEEQ
-61 EKLELA
+61 
-67 ESYATTSEDF
+67 YAMCEEYSEDAL
-77 FPESEYKKEQ
+77 KKDQ
-87 AKMTVRHAAKI
+87 VKLTIKQAAKI
-98 AKLYAP
+98 VKLYAP
-104 SVIMEAASIGVIFAS
+104 SVIMEVTSIGVIFAS

-131 AAYATLNSMYKKYR
+131 AAYATLNSMYKRYR
-145 QNVIETYGEDV
+145 QNVIESYGEEV
-156 DKDMRYGAKREKVT
+156 DKDMRFGVKHEKVT
-170 EIDEDGNKI
+170 EIDEDGNKVKI
-179 KKEVAVVDID
+179 DARIVDLD
-189 NTALSIS
+189 NTALAIS
-196 DYSRFFQLGC
+196 DYSRFFQSGC
-206 RGFDQSSGRYNMMYL
+206 RGFDASSGRYNLLYL

-245 ELGIDTVPEGWQIGW
+245 ELGFDTIPEGWSIGW
-260 VYDDS
+260 VYDEE

-303 NLYEDKRLYSLLKKK
+303 NLYEDPKLYSLLKKK
-318 MDKTSA
+318 MNTGKTH
-324 LEALK
+324 LFTIK
-329 KRG
+329 

>member
-1 MKMKFNTTN
+1 MKINTKT

-16 KAELSLRKHSPEILM
+16 KAQLTVRKHSPEILM

-51 LSNTLEECNQ
+51 LEDVLDECKQEKMELEEQ
-61 EKLELA
+61 
-67 ESYATTSEDF
+67 YAMCEQYSEDAL
-77 FPESEYKKEQ
+77 KKDQVKLTIKQ
-87 AKMTVRHAAKI
+87 AVKI
-98 AKLYAP
+98 VKLYAP
-104 SVIMEAASIGVIFAS
+104 SVIMEATSIGVIFAS

-131 AAYATLNSMYKKYR
+131 AAYATLNSMYKRYR
-145 QNVIETYGEDV
+145 QNVIESYGEEV
-156 DKDMRYGAKREKVT
+156 DKDMRFGVKHEKVT
-170 EIDEDGNKI
+170 EIDEDGNKV
-179 KKEVAVVDID
+179 KVDARIVDLD
-189 NTALSIS
+189 NTALAIS
-196 DYSRFFQLGC
+196 DYSRFFQMGC
-206 RGFDQSSGRYNMMYL
+206 KGFDASSGRYNLLYL

-245 ELGIDTVPEGWQIGW
+245 ELGFDTIPEGWSIGW
-260 VYDDS
+260 VYDEA

-303 NLYEDKRLYSLLKKK
+303 NLYEDPKLYSLLKKK
-318 MDKTSA
+318 MNTGKTH
-324 LEALK
+324 LFTIK
-329 KRG
+329 

>member
-1 MKMKFNTTN
+1 MKINTKT

-16 KAELSLRKHSPEILM
+16 KAQLTVRKHSPEILM

-51 LSNTLEECNQ
+51 LEDVLDECKQEKMELEEQ
-61 EKLELA
+61 
-67 ESYATTSEDF
+67 YAMCEEYSEDAL
-77 FPESEYKKEQ
+77 KKDQ
-87 AKMTVRHAAKI
+87 VKLTIKQVAKI
-98 AKLYAP
+98 VKLYAP
-104 SVIMEAASIGVIFAS
+104 SVIMEITSIGVIFAS

-131 AAYATLNSMYKKYR
+131 AAYATLNSMYKRYR
-145 QNVIETYGEDV
+145 QNVIESYGEEV
-156 DKDMRYGAKREKVT
+156 DKDMRFGVKHEKVT
-170 EIDEDGNKI
+170 EIDEDGNKVKI
-179 KKEVAVVDID
+179 DARIVDLD
-189 NTALSIS
+189 NTALAIS
-196 DYSRFFQLGC
+196 DYSRFFQAGC
-206 RGFDQSSGRYNMMYL
+206 KGFDASSGRYNLLYL

-245 ELGIDTVPEGWQIGW
+245 ELGFDTIPEGWSIGW
-260 VYDDS
+260 VYDEE

-303 NLYEDKRLYSLLKKK
+303 NLYEDPKLYSLLKKK
-318 MDKTSA
+318 MNTGKTH
-324 LEALK
+324 LFTIK
-329 KRG
+329 

>member
-1 MKMKFNTTN
+1 MKINTKT

-16 KAELSLRKHSPEILM
+16 KAQLTVRKHSPEILM

-51 LSNTLEECNQ
+51 LEDVLDECKQEKMELEEQ
-61 EKLELA
+61 
-67 ESYATTSEDF
+67 YAMCEEYSEDAL
-77 FPESEYKKEQ
+77 KKDQ
-87 AKMTVRHAAKI
+87 VKLTIKQVAKI
-98 AKLYAP
+98 VKLYAP
-104 SVIMEAASIGVIFAS
+104 SVIMEVTSIGVIFAS

-131 AAYATLNSMYKKYR
+131 AAYATLNSMYKRYR
-145 QNVIETYGEDV
+145 QNVIESYGEEV
-156 DKDMRYGAKREKVT
+156 DKDMRFGVKHEKVT
-170 EIDEDGNKI
+170 EIDEDGNKVKI
-179 KKEVAVVDID
+179 DARIVDLD
-189 NTALSIS
+189 NTALAIS
-196 DYSRFFQLGC
+196 DYSRFFQSGC
-206 RGFDQSSGRYNMMYL
+206 KGFDASSGRYNLLYL

-245 ELGIDTVPEGWQIGW
+245 ELGFDTIPEGWSIGW
-260 VYDDS
+260 VYDET

-303 NLYEDKRLYSLLKKK
+303 NLYEDPKLYSLLKKK
-318 MDKTSA
+318 MNTGKTH
-324 LEALK
+324 LFTIK
-329 KRG
+329 

>member
-1 MKMKFNTTN
+1 MKINTKT

-16 KAELSLRKHSPEILM
+16 KAQLTVRKHSPEILM

-51 LSNTLEECNQ
+51 LEDVLDECKQEKMELEEQ
-61 EKLELA
+61 
-67 ESYATTSEDF
+67 YATCEEYSEDAL
-77 FPESEYKKEQ
+77 KKDQ
-87 AKMTVRHAAKI
+87 VKLTIKQVAKI
-98 AKLYAP
+98 VKLYAP
-104 SVIMEAASIGVIFAS
+104 SVIMEVTSIGVIFAS

-131 AAYATLNSMYKKYR
+131 AAYATLNSMYKRYR
-145 QNVIETYGEDV
+145 QNVIESYGEEV
-156 DKDMRYGAKREKVT
+156 DKDMRFGVKHEKVT
-170 EIDEDGNKI
+170 EIDEDGNKVKI
-179 KKEVAVVDID
+179 DARIVDLD
-189 NTALSIS
+189 NTALAIS
-196 DYSRFFQLGC
+196 DYSRFFQAGC
-206 RGFDQSSGRYNMMYL
+206 KGFDASSGRYNLLYL

-245 ELGIDTVPEGWQIGW
+245 ELGFDTIPEGWSIGW
-260 VYDDS
+260 VYDEA

-303 NLYEDKRLYSLLKKK
+303 NLYEDPKLYSLLKKK
-318 MDKTSA
+318 MNTGKTH
-324 LEALK
+324 LFTIK
-329 KRG
+329 